1 MANTGP
7 GWHVGRLVLDKPT
20 LIIAVLF
27 FMPVA
32 LPSLLGW
39 LNGLLAVPVFF
50 LLLREDNVQRANIQ
64 IRHGLFLA
72 AIGALLINHLMLI
85 VFSLTMLPLG
95 YSFYRSVRRNDD
107 PVTTGAKGIVNLA
120 LSWLIFWT
128 VYGVI
133 VGSNPYTSLQTMLD
147 TTLNQV
153 LTIYQSSTDLPAD
166 VSYNLKQIIETI
178 QGLVPKILPGLLVS
192 SILVTVWLNLVV
204 SVRIL
209 RQFRPATLTWPR
221 YKKWQ
226 LPDQLVWLAIAA
238 VVLSIVDNAALNNIG
253 YSLAIVVLMLYLFQG
268 LAIMVHFFDRFNVPA
283 FLRIILYALLTLQ
296 SYGLLLLSLIGLA
309 DVWLNIRK
317 LEHNT

>member
-7 GWHVGRLVLDKPT
+7 GWHVGRLVPDKPT

-50 LLLREDNVQRANIQ
+50 LLLRVDNVQQANIQ
-64 IRHGLFLA
+64 IRHGLLLA
-72 AIGALLINHLMLI
+72 AVGALLINHLMLI

-95 YSFYRSVRRNDD
+95 YSFYRSVQRNDD
-107 PVTTGAKGIVNLA
+107 PVTTGGKGIVNLG

-133 VGSNPYTSLQTMLD
+133 IGSNPYTSLQTMLD
-147 TTLNQV
+147 GTLNQV

-166 VSYNLKQIIETI
+166 VSYNLKQIIETMRE
-178 QGLVPKILPGLLVS
+178 LVPKILPGLLVS

-209 RQFRPATLTWPR
+209 RQFRPSKLTWPR

-226 LPDQLVWLAIAA
+226 LPDQLVWMAIAA
-238 VVLSIVDNAALNNIG
+238 IVLSILDNAALNNIG
-253 YSLAIVVLMLYLFQG
+253 YSLAIVALMLYLFQG
-268 LAIMVHFFDRFNVPA
+268 LAIMIHFLDRFNVPV

-317 LEHNT
+317 LEDNI

>member
-50 LLLREDNVQRANIQ
+50 LLLREDNVQRVNIQ

>member
-133 VGSNPYTSLQTMLD
+133 IGSNPYTSLQTMLD

-209 RQFRPATLTWPR
+209 RQFRPATLAWPR